1 MITIEWRHFK
11 VNILSKIQES
21 TRTRDSSIFRV
32 MVHILQNKNGQNI
45 TFLIM
50 DYYTEESIKVLLLAE
65 SIEQLLITFTKKDLT
80 EVNVLLKNVLVLKNF
95 STKLKPVII
104 GFI

>member
-1 MITIEWRHFK
+1 MITIEWRYFK

-65 SIEQLLITFTKKDLT
+65 SIEQLLITFTKKG
-80 EVNVLLKNVLVLKNF
+80 
-95 STKLKPVII
+95 PHR
-104 GFI
+104 G